1 MVITIK
7 GADMSKS
14 KTGRK
19 IAFKK
24 RRQNRLGMI
33 LVSVVVLMM
42 CLVMIVSMMSLNKKR
57 NGYIEREQNLQQQI
71 EAEEKRA
78 EDLKEYE
85 KYTKT
90 AAYVEEVAKDKL
102 GLVYEDEV
110 VFQAEEK

>member
-1 MVITIK
+1 MAK
-7 GADMSKS
+7 H
-14 KTGRK
+14 KTKRK

-24 RRQNRLGMI
+24 RRQNRLGMM
-33 LVSVVVLMM
+33 LVSAVVLMM
-42 CLVMIVSMMSLNKKR
+42 CLVMVVSMASLRKKR
-57 NGYIEREQNLQQQI
+57 DGYIEREQSLQQQI
-71 EAEEKRA
+71 EAENRRA
-78 EDLKEYE
+78 EELKEYE